1 MSTEKVDFN
10 VLTRR
15 TAYALR
21 ALLHLA
27 ESPGFC
33 GSARELSGAE
43 AVPRRF
49 LEAILRELLR
59 QGLVESRR
67 GQAGGYVLSKPPA
80 QLSVAEIVRAVDG
93 DLFPFVCLSAAPR
106 RCAQCPGEGVC
117 PTERALVGL
126 PRLIWQHLET
136 QTLADLARDSATR
149 NAILGFSNLETGME

>member
-1 MSTEKVDFN
+1 M
-10 VLTRR
+10 LTRR

-33 GSARELSGAE
+33 NSARALSGAE

-67 GQAGGYVLSKPPA
+67 GQAGGYVLSRPPA
-80 QLSVAEIVRAVDG
+80 QLSVAAVVRAVDG
-93 DLFPFVCLSAAPR
+93 DLFPFACLSAAPK
-106 RCAQCPGEGVC
+106 RCAQCPGEHAC
-117 PTERALVGL
+117 PTQRALVGL
-126 PRLIWQHLET
+126 PRLIWKHLET
-136 QTLADLARDSATR
+136 QTLADLVRDGATR
-149 NAILGFSNLETGME
+149 AALTRLAGSIESDSNGHEAT